1 MKDFSIIIGFLAIMA
16 VACSPKEDDCDH
28 DGNRAAATD
37 VEKGED
43 ATDLADAATL
53 TDKECYVKCVKTDMS
68 ELDCKKACYGDWTK
82 DDKCESC
89 YDKCKE
95 KGGNTANCKLECC
108 DVKPKDDKPL
118 PGDAGSNPKEEDVEA
133 DAGATVETD
142 SGADLPED
150 VSASKG

>member
-16 VACSPKEDDCDH
+16 VACSPKEDDCEH
-28 DGNRAAATD
+28 DSNRATATD

-43 ATDLADAATL
+43 ATTL

-89 YDKCKE
+89 YNKCKE

-118 PGDAGSNPKEEDVEA
+118 PADAGSNPKEEDVEA

-142 SGADLPED
+142 AGADLPED
-150 VSASKG
+150 ASASNG